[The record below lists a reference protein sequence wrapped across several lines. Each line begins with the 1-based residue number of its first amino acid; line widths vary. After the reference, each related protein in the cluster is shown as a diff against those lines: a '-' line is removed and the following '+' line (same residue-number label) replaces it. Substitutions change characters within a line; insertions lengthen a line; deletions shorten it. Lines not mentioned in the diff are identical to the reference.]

1 MTDKRQTKTAAQR
14 AQDEVDV
21 LTRRVARYR
30 DAQAKAARRR
40 DDLKAKYE
48 PLIQDA
54 TAEVDGYTQPIDDA
68 LAELEHAKA
77 HPALRQ
83 GGQEAG
89 AGADV

>member
-1 MTDKRQTKTAAQR
+1 MTRTVKSARDR
-14 AQDEVDV
+14 AQDDVDV

-30 DAQAKAARRR
+30 DAQTKAAQRR

-54 TAEVDGYTQPIDDA
+54 AAEVNSYTDPIADA

-89 AGADV
+89 AS